1 MSGVPFL
8 NLVVLPLRRLD
19 RYPCS
24 SMALQQLRPA
34 PGPTTN
40 PETPNILSWPDLGL
54 TLINEFITKEEEAA
68 LIAGFHANLPCLQPN
83 LKKRISQHHGHH
95 FDYTTFGTTSQ
106 ITPVPDYIASWL
118 PRIPVYKDKG
128 GAPDQFTVQYY
139 PPGSGIPPHVDTHSM
154 FGEALYSLS
163 FGSGVGMAFKKA
175 GKEEARRIRMPKR
188 SLGGTTNDVKEKQSP
203 NSENE
208 NKKDEPTRPAHIT
221 SAGRWDSGEEEEKPF
236 EIMLPARS
244 LLVMTGPSRYGYTH
258 GIKPRK
264 TDIVDRK
271 VVLREGRYSV
281 TMRSVRRTEEI
292 ACDCAYPGVCDARIR
307 EEQEEARARA
317 ELEKNI

>member
-1 MSGVPFL
+1 
-8 NLVVLPLRRLD
+8 
-19 RYPCS
+19 
-24 SMALQQLRPA
+24 MALHQLRPA
-34 PGPTTN
+34 PEPAMD

-54 TLINEFITKEEEAA
+54 TLIIEFITQEEEAA
-68 LIAGFHANLPCLQPN
+68 LIAGFDANLVPCFQPN
-83 LKKRISQHHGHH
+83 PKKRISQHHGHH
-95 FDYTTFGTTSQ
+95 FDYTTFGTTSK

-118 PRIPVYKDKG
+118 PRMPIYKDKG

-163 FGSGVGMAFKKA
+163 FGSGVCMAFKKA

-188 SLGGTTNDVKEKQSP
+188 SLGVVAKNDGEEAKQSP
-203 NSENE
+203 NSKDE
-208 NKKDEPTRPAHIT
+208 NKKDKQNRPDHNIIT
-221 SAGRWDSGEEEEKPF
+221 SAEEKEEEEKPF

-264 TDIVDRK
+264 TDIVDGK

-281 TMRSVRRTEEI
+281 TMRSVRRTEDI
-292 ACDCAYPGVCDARIR
+292 GCDCAYPGVCDARIR
-307 EEQEEARARA
+307 EEQEEARKRA
-317 ELEKNI
+317 ELDENM

>member
-1 MSGVPFL
+1 
-8 NLVVLPLRRLD
+8 
-19 RYPCS
+19 
-24 SMALQQLRPA
+24 MALQQLQPA
-34 PGPTTN
+34 PEPKID
-40 PETPNILSWPDLGL
+40 PETPDIICWPDLGL
-54 TLINEFITKEEEAA
+54 TLINEFITPEEEAA
-68 LIAGFHANLPCLQPN
+68 LIAGFHSLSPCHLEPN
-83 LKKRISQHHGHH
+83 LKRRISQHHGHH

-106 ITPVPDYIASWL
+106 ITPVPDYITSWL
-118 PRIPVYKDKG
+118 PRVPVYPEKG

-188 SLGGTTNDVKEKQSP
+188 SLTGAAAG
-203 NSENE
+203 NSETPPGN
-208 NKKDEPTRPAHIT
+208 NIMVNSP
-221 SAGRWDSGEEEEKPF
+221 GEEEEKEEKPF

-264 TDIVDRK
+264 TDIVDGK

-281 TMRSVRRTEEI
+281 TMRSVRRKEEI
-292 ACDCAYPGVCDARIR
+292 GCHCSYPGVCDARIR
-307 EEQEEARARA
+307 EEQEEARRRA
-317 ELEKNI
+317 EEGSVEGN